1 MRVTYDV
8 LVALLSEPKSVA
20 GENVLSERNRAL
32 QLS

>member
-8 LVALLSEPKSVA
+8 LVALLSEPKSIA
-20 GENVLSERNRAL
+20 GKNVLSQWKRAL